1 MSTTVVELIST
12 RTGWHAIEIGQD
24 PDTLSDFRIQV
35 WITKF
40 EKRVADTV
48 QALGLN
54 FISFMGGDIWIHND
68 DSADRCNL
76 FGERRD
82 CIVGVV
88 TNEQPMTI
96 KLLDSVDIHSN
107 DRWEITSITIPATL
121 NHPNGMESKLPLDHF
136 KKRNGVWQGHFLRNF
151 KSTSSTASV
160 LDGIRGEELKGAVA
174 LLTLK
179 NTSNDQVSLFKVS
192 VYETAARV

>member
-1 MSTTVVELIST
+1 MATVVELIAT
-12 RTGWHAIEIGQD
+12 RSGWHAIEIGQD

-40 EKRVADTV
+40 QKRMADTV

-68 DSADRCNL
+68 DNTDRCNL
-76 FGERRD
+76 FGEKRD
-82 CIVGVV
+82 CIVGVI

-121 NHPNGMESKLPLDHF
+121 NHPNGMESKVPLEQF
-136 KKRNGVWQGHFLRNF
+136 KKRNGVWRAHFLRNM

-160 LDGIRGEELKGAVA
+160 LDAVKGEELKGSVA